1 MSESN
6 LERRIRR
13 LEDRT
18 EIGELIA
25 RYGLAMD
32 NRDMAEIEAIFTPDA
47 VLRSRDG
54 VMNAVGRDAIVQL
67 YRGRFTVLGPS
78 NHFTHDRIVAFD
90 AQDDDLA
97 RGVVVSHAEMNRKGQ
112 GMIAAIRYA
121 DVYRRQAGAWR
132 FAERELSFMYY
143 VAAAEYVDALG
154 TGLAKRMRAYEEPRA
169 ADWPEGLDSWRKFH
183 GG

>member
-1 MSESN
+1 MTDTS

-13 LEDRT
+13 LEDRV

-32 NRDMAEIEAIFTPDA
+32 GRDLDEIEAIFTPDA

-54 VMNAVGRDAIVQL
+54 VMNARGREAIVLL

-78 NHFTHDRIVAFD
+78 NHFTHDRIVTFD
-90 AQDDDLA
+90 ANDPDLA
-97 RGVVVSHAEMNRKGQ
+97 RGLVVSHAEMNRNGR

-121 DVYRRQAGAWR
+121 DVYQRHEGAWR

-154 TGLAKRMRAYEEPRA
+154 PGLAKRMRAYDEPRA
-169 ADWPEGLDSWRKFH
+169 ADWPEGLDTWRRFH

>member
-18 EIGELIA
+18 EIGALIA

-90 AQDDDLA
+90 GADPDLA
-97 RGVVVSHAEMNRKGQ
+97 RGTVVSHAEMNRKGQ
-112 GMIAAIRYA
+112 AMIAAIRYGDVAFRGARAVVHVLRRRGRVRRRARARSRDA
-121 DVYRRQAGAWR
+121 DARVRRTVRG
-132 FAERELSFMYY
+132 
-143 VAAAEYVDALG
+143 
-154 TGLAKRMRAYEEPRA
+154 GLAGGARQLAPLPR
-169 ADWPEGLDSWRKFH
+169 WLSGRR
-183 GG
+183 